1 MSRTLVAA
9 CFLALVAVP
18 AAAQELPDR
27 STAVTLALSANAVN
41 AAPDSSRVA
50 NDTDQQQVPVIPGR
64 RFGDRA
70 GTTLMVSLYA
80 TTATMQALDV
90 HSTIRAL
97 DRGAVEANP
106 VMGGIVQNRTAFIA
120 TKAAVAA
127 GTIYAAHQVAKK
139 NKVAAAITLI
149 AINSA
154 YAFVAHHNYKVARD
168 RGAR

>member
-9 CFLALVAVP
+9 CVLVLGAIP
-18 AAAQELPDR
+18 AAAQEIPDR
-27 STAVTLALSANAVN
+27 TAPLMLALSAT
-41 AAPDSSRVA
+41 AATPVADSGSVATPVQQPPQAPVLSR
-50 NDTDQQQVPVIPGR
+50 P
-64 RFGDRA
+64 RFGERA

-97 DRGAVEANP
+97 DHGAVEANP
-106 VMGGIVQNRTAFIA
+106 IMGGIAHNRAAFIA

-127 GTIYAAHQVAKK
+127 GTIYAAHNVAKK
-139 NKVAAAITLI
+139 NKFAAAITLI

-168 RGAR
+168 RR